1 MSVAL
6 WERCLSGLREEFPSQ
21 QFNTWIRPLKL
32 AECSANRL
40 VLTAP
45 NRFVKDWVADK
56 YLAHIRQTF
65 INVSGN
71 MSADVTI
78 DIAGKQTVANG
89 KASFLTTP
97 ATQSNEYPDTTTTPV
112 ESSSLVET
120 IPTANNSGNDFGH
133 SGVLGDPYA
142 ASQTPSQTPLPLHDT
157 LSSSEG
163 SVNQDDSRRRKS
175 RKVDVEGGV
184 KHQSNLNPAFT
195 FQAFVQGKS
204 NQLALAAAQQVG
216 DNPGGG
222 YNPLFIYGGVG
233 LGKTHLMHAVGCE
246 MLKRNPN
253 ARIVYL
259 HSERFVA
266 DMVKALQLNA
276 INDFKRY
283 YRSVD
288 ALLIDDIQFF
298 AGKERSQEE
307 FFHTFN
313 ALLEGGQQLILT
325 SDRYP
330 KEISGVEERLK
341 SRFGWGL
348 TVPIEPPELE
358 TRVAILMKKAEE
370 ARIILPDDAA
380 FFLAQKI
387 RSNVRELE
395 GALKRVIANAH
406 FTGSVINTPFIKES
420 LKDLLALQDKQVS
433 IDNIQRVVADYY
445 KIKTND
451 LLSKRRSRSV
461 ARPRQVAMSLSKELT
476 NHSLPEIG
484 NAFGGRDH
492 TTVLHAC
499 RKIKELRESNNDI
512 SEDYKN
518 LLRHLTA

>member
-1 MSVAL
+1 MSEAL

-21 QFNTWIRPLKL
+21 QFNTWIRPLRL
-32 AECSANRL
+32 ADCTVDRL
-40 VLTAP
+40 ILTAP
-45 NRFVKDWVADK
+45 NRFVKDWVTDK
-56 YLAHIRQTF
+56 YLNHIRQTF

-71 MSADVTI
+71 LSADVSI
-78 DIAGKQTVANG
+78 DITAKPRAANG
-89 KASFLTTP
+89 ETGFLSAHAPPVVQAEPEQRQPEQVVRLQSDAPSAGPVAEAVTGEANYLPALDATP
-97 ATQSNEYPDTTTTPV
+97 PQQVGLALQDTSREP
-112 ESSSLVET
+112 SL
-120 IPTANNSGNDFGH
+120 PTDE
-133 SGVLGDPYA
+133 P
-142 ASQTPSQTPLPLHDT
+142 
-157 LSSSEG
+157 
-163 SVNQDDSRRRKS
+163 RRRSS

-195 FQAFVQGKS
+195 FHAFVQGKS
-204 NQLALAAAQQVG
+204 NQLALAAAQQVA

-370 ARIILPDDAA
+370 ARIQLPDDSA

-406 FTGSVINTPFIKES
+406 FTGSEINTPFIKES

-445 KIKTND
+445 KIKIND

-461 ARPRQVAMSLSKELT
+461 ARPRQMAMSLSKELT

-484 NAFGGRDH
+484 SAFGGRDH